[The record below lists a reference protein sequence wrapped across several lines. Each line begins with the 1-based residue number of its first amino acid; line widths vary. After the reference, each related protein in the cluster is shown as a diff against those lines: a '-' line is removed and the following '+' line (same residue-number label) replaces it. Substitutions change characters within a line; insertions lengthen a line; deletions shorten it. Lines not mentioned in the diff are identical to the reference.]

1 MVGAGLAGAWL
12 AYVLRR
18 RGYDVT
24 VYEAHEPGYGASSR
38 AAGIVSFQLPP
49 SMLELAA
56 EGYEAYR
63 DLGVLRPAR
72 SYWIP
77 RPQERRC
84 ALRVADA
91 LSSLGFAARE
101 VDARE
106 LRWMHVGGDDTVI
119 EMYQGVVSPSDAMAK
134 LLRGDGGLWVREGA
148 VRRGADGRLRV
159 DGQPLEGGLVFVA
172 AGPWTAELVGLRGLV
187 VYRCSAFSVESE
199 EEIGAIVE
207 DDASDFYIVPE
218 GGRRYILGAQDDT
231 IVLPD
236 EGFVVSDYEAYEA
249 LSRASRRLPAALTMR
264 PLSSWAAPCVTSA
277 DGLPVAGEVD
287 GTFVLTALDGAG
299 LTLSP
304 ALARALADLAE
315 GVGGGELERYSPGR
329 LARLAAEGPPRA
341 RVEPFDLICEG

>member
-24 VYEAHEPGYGASSR
+24 VYEAREPGYGASSR

-49 SMLELAA
+49 SMLRLAV

-63 DLGVLRPAR
+63 DLGVLRPVR

-77 RPQERRC
+77 RPRERRC

-106 LRWMHVGGDDTVI
+106 LGWMYVDGEETVI
-119 EMYQGVVSPSDAMAK
+119 EMYQGVVNPSDAMAR
-134 LLRGDGGLWVREGA
+134 LLGGGGLWVKEGA
-148 VRRGADGRLRV
+148 AKRGADGRLRV
-159 DGQPLEGGLVFVA
+159 DGQPLEGGPVFVA
-172 AGPWTAELVGLRGLV
+172 AGPWTPELVGLDGLV

-199 EEIGAIVE
+199 QEIGAIVE
-207 DDASDFYIVPE
+207 DDVSDFYMVPE
-218 GGRRYILGAQDDT
+218 GGRRYILGAQDDA
-231 IVLPD
+231 VVVPD
-236 EGFVVSDYEAYEA
+236 EGFVVGSYEAYEA
-249 LSRASRRLPAALTMR
+249 LSRASQRLPAALTMR

-287 GTFVLTALDGAG
+287 GAFVLTALDGAG

-304 ALARALADLAE
+304 ALARALVDLAE
-315 GVGGGELERYSPGR
+315 GVGGEELGRYSPAR
-329 LARLAAEGPPRA
+329 LARLAGGLA
-341 RVEPFDLICEG
+341 RGRIEPFDIICEG